1 MGSNK
6 WLKIVLKPGNY
17 ERSAETIEQILEAA
31 LKVLVNDGYAALTFR
46 RVEQESGLKVEH
58 ISYHFPTKEDLVRG
72 LLDAVMAGYSDRS
85 DRLVTATEGGDRA
98 QFRAAIVTI
107 LRDIQ
112 TFETTHLFPELWSMA
127 NHDPVVNDSVQE
139 FYRRA
144 RVRMIALLRRLNPAL
159 SETDAERG
167 HYTGVRSMYAK
178 PEHMMNT

>member
-1 MGSNK
+1 M
-6 WLKIVLKPGNY
+6 LTTATPP
-17 ERSAETIEQILEAA
+17 
-31 LKVLVNDGYAALTFR
+31 LTFR
-46 RVEQESGLKVEH
+46 RVEQESGLKVGH

-112 TFETTHLFPELWSMA
+112 TFETTHLSRARSMA

-144 RVRMIALLRRLNPAL
+144 RVRMIALRRLNPACP
-159 SETDAERG
+159 ETDAERG
-167 HYTGVRSMYAK
+167 HYTGVRSM
-178 PEHMMNT
+178 

>member
-46 RVEQESGLKVEH
+46 RVEQESGLKVGH

-98 QFRAAIVTI
+98 QFRAAIVT
-107 LRDIQ
+107 
-112 TFETTHLFPELWSMA
+112 TPGSFEAAIPSA
-127 NHDPVVNDSVQE
+127 SP
-139 FYRRA
+139 
-144 RVRMIALLRRLNPAL
+144 
-159 SETDAERG
+159 G
-167 HYTGVRSMYAK
+167 
-178 PEHMMNT
+178 

>member
-46 RVEQESGLKVEH
+46 RVEQESGLKVGH

-112 TFETTHLFPELWSMA
+112 TFETTHLFPELCSMA
-127 NHDPVVNDSVQE
+127 NPDPAVIVPGTPANAVGAWEFDKEEATSYEVGMKSSVGGVAE
-139 FYRRA
+139 
-144 RVRMIALLRRLNPAL
+144 LNSAAFC
-159 SETDAERG
+159 T
-167 HYTGVRSMYAK
+167 
-178 PEHMMNT
+178 

>member
-1 MGSNK
+1 
-6 WLKIVLKPGNY
+6 
-17 ERSAETIEQILEAA
+17 
-31 LKVLVNDGYAALTFR
+31 
-46 RVEQESGLKVEH
+46 
-58 ISYHFPTKEDLVRG
+58 
-72 LLDAVMAGYSDRS
+72 MAGYSDRS